1 MNKTEHNFSILVA
14 ENKDKIYRICC
25 YYLSRDEDRKDLYQE
40 TLLNL
45 WKAFKSFREESAFS
59 TWAFRI
65 TVNTALQF
73 ISKEKRIN
81 ISRKNYSNR
90 GMNQD
95 LSHEDKSMTPEQNEI
110 EILHKS
116 ILQLPLIDMIIISL
130 VLEEVPSKDIAKI
143 IGLTDANVRV
153 RIHRAKSTLKRII
166 EGGES

>member
-1 MNKTEHNFSILVA
+1 MEKTEHNFSRLIE

-25 YYLSRDEDRKDLYQE
+25 YYLSNDEDRNDLYQE

-73 ISKEKRIN
+73 ISKDKRLN
-81 ISRKNYSNR
+81 ATKKSYSS
-90 GMNQD
+90 QD
-95 LSHEDKSMTPEQNEI
+95 LSIEDSIKISEQNEI
-110 EILHKS
+110 DILNKS

-130 VLEEVPSKDIAKI
+130 VLEEVPSKEIAKI
-143 IGLTDANVRV
+143 IGLTDSNVRV
-153 RIHRAKSTLKRII
+153 RIHRAKNALKNII